1 MSQDNRNLAPYQ
13 SFFRG
18 GMLTTGN
25 VFFVDSGAALAVDSP
40 AHGDSPL
47 RPFATIEGA
56 MNDSRLTAN
65 NGDIVYAMPGHAE
78 TVSAAGG
85 LDLDIAGVKVIGLGE
100 GPDQPTITLDTA
112 TTADVDIDAAGVI
125 LENLHFIAAFADIV
139 AAIDVN
145 STDFVLRGCRFT
157 QSGADLNALIWV
169 QDAAAAAS
177 DRITIE
183 DCHVIAYD
191 AANTH
196 FVNFA
201 GTGTGHVIQ
210 RNTLLGDWGTM
221 AIGGAG
227 IITRCYIAENNVYN
241 LASDSLAT
249 INVGATAT
257 GIIARNHCGAAAAQ
271 TQGLQIGD
279 CTASE
284 NYYSVVSEE
293 LQGVLDPI
301 AT

>member
-1 MSQDNRNLAPYQ
+1 MSQSNNNLAPFQ

-18 GMLTTGN
+18 QMLTTGN

-56 MNDSRLTAN
+56 FNDPRLTAN
-65 NGDIVYAMPGHAE
+65 NGDVIYVMPGHAE
-78 TVSAAGG
+78 VCSAAGAI
-85 LDLDIAGVKVIGLGE
+85 DLDVAGVKIVGMGE
-100 GPDQPTITLDTA
+100 GPDQPTITLDTIA
-112 TTADVDIDAAGVI
+112 TADIDIDAAGVI
-125 LENLHFIAAFADIV
+125 IENIHFIANIADV
-139 AAIDVN
+139 TAGIDVN
-145 STDFVLRGCRFT
+145 ATDFVLRKCRFT
-157 QSGADLNALIWV
+157 QAGDDLNAKIWV
-169 QDAAAAAS
+169 QDAAAATS

-201 GTGTGHVIQ
+201 GTGTGHIIQ

-257 GIIARNHCGAAAAQ
+257 GVIVRNHCGAAAVQ
-271 TQGLQIGD
+271 LEGLQIGD
-279 CTASE
+279 CAASE